1 MNSILSIILAGCLS
15 TGLVTAPAAG
25 AAAAAKSSPEGE
37 VMPQWMATNTTGWL
51 TDSRNKVRVRLTYT
65 FTDGNPPVIYDVNG
79 IAEYAVMDSRDS
91 ITRISVSSC
100 TLSANKRSATVTLS
114 YTLTGT
120 SAGSYTSTVRFSM

>member
-1 MNSILSIILAGCLS
+1 MNSILSILLAGCLS

-25 AAAAAKSSPEGE
+25 AAAAAQASPEGA
-37 VMPQWMATNTTGWL
+37 VMPHWMGTSTTGWL

-79 IAEYAVMDSRDS
+79 IAEYAVVGSGS
-91 ITRISVSSC
+91 SVARISVYSC

-120 SAGSYTSTVRFSM
+120 SAGSYTSTVQFSM